1 MKLLRQYLKG
11 IVMFLAMAV
20 FGAIFYFGGN
30 NETSQ
35 IPQKSESSSAESD
48 STSEEVRA
56 AVTQMTDLQK
66 KIESLQEQLAAQ
78 AIEDEEL
85 KRLTEERISAV
96 QKKIDE
102 ATDSEAV
109 PEPVAHLLSDIGE
122 RLESIENRVAI
133 GPQSTIPDYEIE
145 GAQPGL
151 SGHEILWIDSATG
164 VTDLPAPPELIDLA
178 EQLGTQASGSEPEPD
193 PVYTL
198 PATTIVDATALTAL
212 VGRLPVDGHIDSP
225 WRFKL
230 LSKASNI
237 TSRGHRVPGLKGV
250 IWSGV
255 AYGDLTL
262 SCVSATVDTVTY
274 VYEDGVVHT
283 QKSPS
288 NPDDI
293 TSGIGWLSDDRGNPC
308 VPGDLKTNAPAVIA
322 RGVTTGTLSGL
333 ARGYAEAQTT
343 RQSGSEGDTT
353 TTITGDAEDYALAT
367 AAADAVDEANVWFRR
382 RLGQSFDAIYVP
394 AGRPVVIHIEQQ
406 VNLDRPADLRRL
418 THSENLPQF
427 GQNHALGLHD

>member
-11 IVMFLAMAV
+11 IIIVSAMAV

-35 IPQKSESSSAESD
+35 NTQKSESSNAESD

-66 KIESLQEQLAAQ
+66 KIEALQEQLAAQ

-85 KRLTEERISAV
+85 KKLTEERISAV
-96 QKKIDE
+96 QEKLDQ
-102 ATDSEAV
+102 ATDSETV
-109 PEPVAHLLSDIGE
+109 PEPVAHLLRDIGE
-122 RLESIENRVAI
+122 RLESIENRVAT
-133 GPQSTIPDYEIE
+133 GTRVPDYEIE
-145 GAQPGL
+145 GSQPGL
-151 SGHEILWIDSATG
+151 SEYEILWIDAVAG

-212 VGRLPVDGHIDSP
+212 IGRLPVDGHIESP

-230 LSKASNI
+230 LSKASNF
-237 TSRGHRVPGLKGV
+237 TSRSHRVPGLKGV

-274 VYEDGVVHT
+274 VYDDGVVHT

-308 VPGDLKTNAPAVIA
+308 IPGDLKTNAPAVIA

-418 THSENLPQF
+418 AHSENLPQL

>member
-1 MKLLRQYLKG
+1 MKLLKQYLKG
-11 IVMFLAMAV
+11 IVIFLAMAI

-35 IPQKSESSSAESD
+35 NTQKTESSSAESD

-66 KIESLQEQLAAQ
+66 QIESLQEQLAAQ

-85 KRLTEERISAV
+85 KKLTEERISAV
-96 QKKIDE
+96 QEKLDQ
-102 ATDSEAV
+102 ATDSESV

-133 GPQSTIPDYEIE
+133 GPQSIVPDYEIE
-145 GAQPGL
+145 GTQPGRTDT
-151 SGHEILWIDSATG
+151 GILWIDSVSADAFG
-164 VTDLPAPPELIDLA
+164 DSANLIDFA
-178 EQLGTQASGSEPEPD
+178 EQLETQASGSEPEPD

-212 VGRLPVDGHIDSP
+212 VGRLPVNGHIESP

-230 LSKASNI
+230 LSKASNF
-237 TSRGHRVPGLKGV
+237 TSRSHRVPGLKGV

-274 VYEDGVVHT
+274 VYDDGVVHT

-308 VPGDLKTNAPAVIA
+308 IPGDLKTNAPAVIA
-322 RGVTTGTLSGL
+322 RGVTTGTLVRTC
-333 ARGYAEAQTT
+333 AR
-343 RQSGSEGDTT
+343 
-353 TTITGDAEDYALAT
+353 
-367 AAADAVDEANVWFRR
+367 
-382 RLGQSFDAIYVP
+382 
-394 AGRPVVIHIEQQ
+394 
-406 VNLDRPADLRRL
+406 LRRS
-418 THSENLPQF
+418 TDNPPQQF
-427 GQNHALGLHD
+427 

>member
-11 IVMFLAMAV
+11 IIIVSAMAV
-20 FGAIFYFGGN
+20 FGAIFYFGGSD
-30 NETSQ
+30 ETSQ
-35 IPQKSESSSAESD
+35 DTQKTEGSSAESD

-66 KIESLQEQLAAQ
+66 KIEALQEQLAAQ

-85 KRLTEERISAV
+85 KKLTEERISAV
-96 QKKIDE
+96 QEKLDQ
-102 ATDSEAV
+102 ATDSETV
-109 PEPVAHLLSDIGE
+109 PEPVAHLLRDIGE
-122 RLESIENRVAI
+122 RLESIENWVATGTRV
-133 GPQSTIPDYEIE
+133 PDYEIE
-145 GAQPGL
+145 GSQPGL
-151 SGHEILWIDSATG
+151 SEYEILWIDAVAG

-178 EQLGTQASGSEPEPD
+178 EQLGTQASGSEPEPN

-212 VGRLPVDGHIDSP
+212 IGRLPVDGHIESP

-230 LSKASNI
+230 LSKASNF
-237 TSRGHRVPGLKGV
+237 TSRSHRVPGLKGV

-274 VYEDGVVHT
+274 VYDDGVVHT

-308 VPGDLKTNAPAVIA
+308 IPGDLKTNAPAVIA

-343 RQSGSEGDTT
+343 RQSSSEGDSTT
-353 TTITGDAEDYALAT
+353 TVTGDAEDYALAT

-418 THSENLPQF
+418 AHSENLPQL